1 MTRDEFHALA
11 DAHFDRLNA
20 LQDKPTFFEFEE
32 EFTQIWTQLGQQVLQ
47 ASLGKPAPNPR
58 KKTVVKPDLA
68 K

>member
-11 DAHFDRLNA
+11 DTHFDRLNA

-32 EFTQIWTQLGQQVLQ
+32 EFTQIWTQLGGQVLQ
-47 ASLGKPAPNPR
+47 ASVGQPPTNPR
-58 KKTVVKPDLA
+58 KKTVVKPDLE